1 MYVAGR
7 WAPREVPIERTSN
20 RHFHFSEL
28 LQRLRSSVLLR
39 EQGHECTSW
48 SLYVA
53 VVVFLYFLCRVRRV
67 QLVQIEC
74 MTGTSQNDGV
84 QLSGL
89 RQEVKQVEQSC
100 TSSMKPAS
108 NLKLMSASTSSS
120 TSEDEDS
127 DAYESDGPESQ
138 AGESVGSSKD
148 NPEAVLPTKAH
159 DDDIKPLECFLSS
172 SINKKDRAVGGLVAS
187 NDFFTP
193 RPNLPRSASSNSIK
207 QSSFSFDGGDRSF
220 ASSHDVAMRRI
231 GEVDPHPDS
240 LRSRYSVK
248 STPRQT
254 SVEALKANFGTPQ
267 MGTPRLMTPRDASNC
282 SVGYIIK
289 ERVNN
294 FTKRIQQSYN
304 TERRVCRSGRSVS
317 ARDLELQLLEHGMTP
332 VYQPE
337 IWATQPPPKAI
348 TDISDVRSFLGRPA
362 PEGCAPIQCFVQRQ
376 YKADWI
382 FPRFKMYLQEGNQM
396 HFILSARKRKKS
408 MSSNYIMSLD
418 ADDISRRTGNY
429 FGKLRSNFFGTE
441 FWFYDKGARP
451 KLGRSEASHSR
462 RVELGAVTYQN
473 NPLGLQGPRK
483 MIAIIPALTIEKKPY
498 IHEPGPAGSHSL
510 LTKYKC
516 GQDLHKMVIMRN
528 KDPAWNNKKMCYALN
543 FNGRVSRPSVKNFQL
558 TKDEDPGN
566 IILQFGKAFAIA
578 LSSLDKKIACE

>member
-84 QLSGL
+84 QL
-89 RQEVKQVEQSC
+89 
-100 TSSMKPAS
+100 
-108 NLKLMSASTSSS
+108 
-120 TSEDEDS
+120 S

-317 ARDLELQLLEHGMTP
+317 ARLLEHGMTP

-543 FNGRVSRPSVKNFQL
+543 FNGRL

>member
-84 QLSGL
+84 QL
-89 RQEVKQVEQSC
+89 
-100 TSSMKPAS
+100 
-108 NLKLMSASTSSS
+108 
-120 TSEDEDS
+120 S

-317 ARDLELQLLEHGMTP
+317 ARLLEHGMTP

-543 FNGRVSRPSVKNFQL
+543 FNGRL

-566 IILQFGKAFAIA
+566 IILQFGKVGKDAYNMDYKYPMSALQAFAIA

>member
-84 QLSGL
+84 QL
-89 RQEVKQVEQSC
+89 
-100 TSSMKPAS
+100 
-108 NLKLMSASTSSS
+108 
-120 TSEDEDS
+120 S

-317 ARDLELQLLEHGMTP
+317 ARLLEHGMTP

>member
-84 QLSGL
+84 QL
-89 RQEVKQVEQSC
+89 
-100 TSSMKPAS
+100 
-108 NLKLMSASTSSS
+108 
-120 TSEDEDS
+120 S

-543 FNGRVSRPSVKNFQL
+543 FNGRL

-566 IILQFGKAFAIA
+566 IILQFGKVGKDAYNMDYKYPMSALQAFAIA